1 MGHLLIAVVVFLVQG
16 FEVFGH
22 DVVKLLEEDLAISLA
37 FTIVVEEELPFFLG
51 THPLYIYI
59 YIYIC
64 MYVYMYV
71 CIYIRMYV
79 CMYYTYIRIY
89 PHTYTHTHMV
99 AENDLLQGGPD
110 LLGTC
115 RRHQTIMRQLHEFT
129 KYPGHGLVHVFE
141 TGSRQCCG

>member
-37 FTIVVEEELPFFLG
+37 FAIVVEEELPFFPG
-51 THPLYIYI
+51 THPLYIHI

-64 MYVYMYV
+64 TYVYMYV
-71 CIYIRMYV
+71 CMYV
-79 CMYYTYIRIY
+79 CIYVYT
-89 PHTYTHTHMV
+89 HTHIHTHMV
-99 AENDLLQGGPD
+99 AENDLLQGGLD
-110 LLGTC
+110 LLDTC
-115 RRHQTIMRQLHEFT
+115 RRYQTIMRQLHEFT
-129 KYPGHGLVHVFE
+129 EDPGHGLVHVFE